1 MRTSADVGSGAAE
14 TAAFPGVKWHLT
26 ARPWQPSGI
35 EPSAYLETVERVC
48 RFTAG
53 MQDACGAII
62 DPILGREHRYSTA
75 YFAFAAATLVSRG
88 RAEDLLQPAMQAMEH
103 ATACVAGGADAI
115 PDRLGEFFLAPLA
128 GALSLLAPRAGE
140 ARASVWRQRLCV
152 PLLSIIDGE
161 HLQLDHRRT
170 CAMRGEW
177 LRSTA
182 GLAHRDRARDFIERH
197 WLEDQRERIV
207 NDCLNLYQDHSTDP
221 ESHAVEAVGRVN
233 LLALVEAGFDGKSG
247 AEMRRAVERGTAA
260 SLLLQDPSGQCP
272 PNGRTCDHVVNDA
285 LHQLGFE
292 MMAEREHAR
301 GNAWSAGQYRRAAM
315 LSFRSIARWQRDE
328 SPWAGSF
335 YASNHRFDP
344 GHRAGME
351 PIGNY
356 GNCYGAVMCHLA
368 ESYLVRRHEF
378 PETPSPTEI
387 GGYAAVA
394 DPRFASVF
402 VNAGGMQMVI
412 NLRGDVAATSGAD
425 WMALGAVRFSRPE
438 WDSRLGPSDGA
449 RDRASGGGASFGPT
463 WMEGGRWVRLADI
476 PGRYQGRF
484 EASFVHPLLVRCAVE
499 YAPLPGK
506 QGPTFRH
513 HFVITPDG
521 ILATLESAARI
532 QYAVTFPMLEHDGG
546 PLRSRVG
553 GYIASVRY
561 PDGTDEQNFISLA
574 SNPGIAADED
584 PLRSSYGWLRPV
596 RSRSNITFIYPRV
609 TGDPPAEA
617 VRVSFR
623 QTAQG
628 FSSVLGR
635 VNGSLY
641 VGRTS
646 AGGKGKSI
654 DIDGDGRPEATFTS
668 ICGFILQIENGVIR
682 SVEAD
687 RAVGATIGNRRLSL
701 EPYHPELL

>member
-1 MRTSADVGSGAAE
+1 MRTAAAIRTGAAG
-14 TAAFPGVKWHLT
+14 AAALPRVQWHLT
-26 ARPWQPSGI
+26 ARPWQPSGV
-35 EPSAYLETVERVC
+35 EPASYLETVERVC
-48 RFTAG
+48 RFTVG
-53 MQDACGAII
+53 LQDARGAVI
-62 DPILGREHRYSTA
+62 DPLLGREHQYSTA
-75 YFAFAAATLVSRG
+75 YFAFAAATLLSEG
-88 RAEDLLQPAMQAMEH
+88 RAKDLLDPAFRAMEH
-103 ATACVAGGADAI
+103 ATACVAGGAAAI

-128 GALSLLAPRAGE
+128 GALSLLAPLAGE
-140 ARASVWRQRLCV
+140 ARASAWHQRLCV
-152 PLLSIIDGE
+152 SLLSIVEGE
-161 HLQLDHRRT
+161 HLQLDHRRM

-177 LRSTA
+177 LRAMA
-182 GLAHRDRARDFIERH
+182 GLAHRDRARDFIERN
-197 WLEDQRERIV
+197 WLQDQRERIIH
-207 NDCLNLYQDHSTDP
+207 DRLNLYQDHSTDP

-233 LLALVEAGFDGKSG
+233 LLALVEAGFDGKSS
-247 AEMRRAVERGTAA
+247 AEMGRAVEGGTAA

-285 LHQLGFE
+285 LYQLGFE
-292 MMAEREHAR
+292 MMAEREYAR

-328 SPWAGSF
+328 APWAGAF
-335 YASNHRFDP
+335 YPANHRFDP
-344 GHRAGME
+344 GLRTGME
-351 PIGNY
+351 PMSNY
-356 GNCYGAVMCHLA
+356 GSCHGAVMCHLA

-378 PETPSPTEI
+378 PEAPSPAEI

-402 VNAGGMQMVI
+402 VNAGGMQMVV
-412 NLRGDVAATSGAD
+412 NLRGDVAATSGAH

-463 WMEGGRWVRLADI
+463 WMEGGRWVRLADV
-476 PGRYQGRF
+476 PGRYHGRF

-499 YAPLPGK
+499 YAPLPG
-506 QGPTFRH
+506 QPGPTFRH
-513 HFVITPDG
+513 DFVVTPDG
-521 ILATLESAARI
+521 ILATLECASRI

-546 PLRSRVG
+546 PLRSTFG
-553 GYIASVRY
+553 GYVASVRY

-596 RSRSNITFIYPRV
+596 RSRSNITFIYPRAD
-609 TGDPPAEA
+609 GDPSAEA
-617 VRVSFR
+617 VRASFR

-628 FSSVLGR
+628 FSNVLGR

-646 AGGKGKSI
+646 AGGEGKSI

-668 ICGFILQIENGVIR
+668 VCGFMLQIEDGVIH

-687 RAVGATIGNRRLSL
+687 RAVGATIGNRRFSL
-701 EPYHPELL
+701 EPYRPQFL